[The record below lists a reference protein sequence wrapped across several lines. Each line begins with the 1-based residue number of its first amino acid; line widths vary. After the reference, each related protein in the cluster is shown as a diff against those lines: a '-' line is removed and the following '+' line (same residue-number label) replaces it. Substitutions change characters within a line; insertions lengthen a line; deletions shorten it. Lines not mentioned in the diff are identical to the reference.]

1 LGHALK
7 LRVTD
12 ASRPWWTLGGTCTG
26 LFVLMLDSTIV
37 ALALPAIE
45 RELDTSASGLQWVMN
60 GYLLVIA
67 ALVVTGG
74 RLGDIYGRRAIFTIG
89 LGVFAGGSVL
99 SGAAPNEGAIIAGRI
114 V

>member
-1 LGHALK
+1 MT

-12 ASRPWWTLGGTCTG
+12 ANRPWWTLGGACTG

-37 ALALPAIE
+37 ALALPAIQ
-45 RELDTSASGLQWVMN
+45 RDLDASPSGLQWVMN

-74 RLGDIYGRRAIFTIG
+74 RLGDMFGRRAVFTIG
-89 LGVFAGGSVL
+89 LVDLRGRLGAVGGRRR
-99 SGAAPNEGAIIAGRI
+99 ARRR
-114 V
+114 